1 MVYRCQA
8 LCGIVLVVLDHHIQ
22 KSIVYDLAFAESLR
36 FSELK
41 PDDMENKAFTYHLKK
56 VVKAGLVEKQDD
68 GSYALTMKGRRVGKG
83 ALKKESRL
91 LDRAYSILL
100 LAVRNI
106 EDDTWL
112 LYKRQ
117 TQPLLGLTGF
127 MQAQPVAGADTGS
140 TAQQTCFEQTGIE
153 AKFAVQ
159 GHGYFRVYRKGELE
173 SFIHFTLLLGE
184 SPTGTLHETA
194 ESAGYFWQRTP
205 NFESPDMLPNM
216 QTLHRMCLD
225 SPGSFVEATFEL

>member
-1 MVYRCQA
+1 M
-8 LCGIVLVVLDHHIQ
+8 LDHHIQ

-36 FSELK
+36 FSDLK
-41 PDDMENKAFTYHLKK
+41 PDELENKAFTYHLKK
-56 VVKAGLVEKQDD
+56 VVAAGLVSKQAD
-68 GSYALTMKGRRVGKG
+68 GTYALTMKGRRIGKG

-100 LAVRNI
+100 LAVRSI
-106 EDDTWL
+106 DGDEWL

-127 MQAQPVAGADTGS
+127 MQAQPVAEVDACR
-140 TAQQTCFEQTGIE
+140 TAQQTCLEQTGIE
-153 AKFAVQ
+153 TEFGVQ

-173 SFIHFTLLLGE
+173 SFIHFTLLLSE
-184 SPTGTLHETA
+184 CQPEELPQTV
-194 ESAGYFWQRTP
+194 ESAGYSWQRMP

-216 QTLHRMCLD
+216 RILHKMCRD
-225 SPGSFVEATFEL
+225 SPGSFVEETFAL

>member
-1 MVYRCQA
+1 M
-8 LCGIVLVVLDHHIQ
+8 LDHHIQ

-36 FSELK
+36 FSDLK
-41 PDDMENKAFTYHLKK
+41 PDDLENKAFTYHLKK
-56 VVKAGLVEKQDD
+56 VITAGLVQKLED
-68 GSYALTMKGRRVGKG
+68 GTYSLTMKGRRVGKG
-83 ALKKESRL
+83 AMKKQSRL

-106 EDDTWL
+106 DTDEWL

-127 MQAQPVAGADTGS
+127 MQAQPVAEIDARS
-140 TAQQTCFEQTGIE
+140 TAQQTCFEQTGIQAE
-153 AKFAVQ
+153 FAVQ

-173 SFIHFTLLLGE
+173 SFIHFTLLLADAHQGA
-184 SPTGTLHETA
+184 LLQTA
-194 ESAGYFWQRTP
+194 ESAGYSWQRTP

-216 QTLHRMCLD
+216 RTLHRMCLD
-225 SPGSFVEATFEL
+225 SPGSFVEQTFEL

>member
-1 MVYRCQA
+1 M
-8 LCGIVLVVLDHHIQ
+8 LDHHIQ

-56 VVKAGLVEKQDD
+56 VIKAGLVQKLED
-68 GSYALTMKGRRVGKG
+68 GHYSLTMKGRRVGKG

-91 LDRAYSILL
+91 LDRAYSLLL
-100 LAVRNI
+100 LAVRRS
-106 EDDTWL
+106 DGAWL

-127 MQAQPVAGADTGS
+127 MQAQPVAETDAR
-140 TAQQTCFEQTGIE
+140 TAAKQTALEQTGLSVD
-153 AKFAVQ
+153 FTVH
-159 GHGYFRVYRKGELE
+159 GHGYFRVYRAGELE
-173 SFIHFTLLLGE
+173 SFIHFTLLLGQ
-184 SPTGTLHETA
+184 SSAADLPETA
-194 ESAGYFWQRTP
+194 ESAGYFWQQTP

-216 QTLHRMCLD
+216 QTLRKMCEE
-225 SPGSFVEATFEL
+225 PAGSFVEKTFEL

>member
-1 MVYRCQA
+1 M
-8 LCGIVLVVLDHHIQ
+8 LDHHIQ

-41 PDDMENKAFTYHLKK
+41 PDDLENKAFTYHLKK
-56 VVKAGLVEKQDD
+56 VIPAGLVVKQDD
-68 GSYALTMKGRRVGKG
+68 GTYALTMKGRRIGKG

-106 EDDTWL
+106 DTDEWL

-127 MQAQPVAGADTGS
+127 MQAQPVAEVDARR
-140 TAQQTCFEQTGIE
+140 TAQQTCLEQTGIE
-153 AKFAVQ
+153 AEFAVQ

-173 SFIHFTLLLGE
+173 SFIHFTLLLATQPSGQ
-184 SPTGTLHETA
+184 LLQTA
-194 ESAGYFWQRTP
+194 ESAGYSWQRTP

-216 QTLHRMCLD
+216 RTLHKMCRD
-225 SPGSFVEATFEL
+225 SPGSFVEETFEL

>member
-1 MVYRCQA
+1 M
-8 LCGIVLVVLDHHIQ
+8 LDHHIQ
-22 KSIVYDLAFAESLR
+22 KSIVYDLAFADSLR
-36 FSELK
+36 FSDLK

-68 GSYALTMKGRRVGKG
+68 GHYSLTMKGRRVGKG

-100 LAVRNI
+100 LAVRRS
-106 EDDTWL
+106 EDDSWL

-127 MQAQPVAGADTGS
+127 MQAQPLAEADTRS
-140 TAQQTCFEQTGIE
+140 TAQQTCLEQTGLTTE
-153 AKFAVQ
+153 FSVQ
-159 GHGYFRVYRKGELE
+159 GHGYFRVYRNNELE
-173 SFIHFTLLLGE
+173 SFIHFTLLIGQNPQGQL
-184 SPTGTLHETA
+184 LETA
-194 ESAGYFWQRTP
+194 ESAGYFWQQTP

-216 QTLHRMCLD
+216 QTLHRMCEAG
-225 SPGSFVEATFEL
+225 PGSFVEATFDL

>member
-1 MVYRCQA
+1 M
-8 LCGIVLVVLDHHIQ
+8 LDHHIQ

-36 FSELK
+36 FSDLK
-41 PDDMENKAFTYHLKK
+41 PDELENKAFTYHLKK
-56 VVKAGLVEKQDD
+56 VISAGLVQKLDD
-68 GSYALTMKGRRVGKG
+68 GRYSLTMKGRRIGKG

-127 MQAQPVAGADTGS
+127 MQAQPVAETDARG
-140 TAQQTCFEQTGIE
+140 TAQQTCFEQTGIQAE
-153 AKFAVQ
+153 FAVQ

-173 SFIHFTLLLGE
+173 SFIHFTLLVGHDPKGE
-184 SPTGTLHETA
+184 LLRTA

-205 NFESPDMLPNM
+205 NFAHPDMLPNM
-216 QTLHRMCLD
+216 QTLHKMCEGQ
-225 SPGSFVEATFEL
+225 PGSFVEATFEL

>member
-1 MVYRCQA
+1 M
-8 LCGIVLVVLDHHIQ
+8 LDHHIQ

-36 FSELK
+36 FSDLK

-127 MQAQPVAGADTGS
+127 MQAQPIAETDARS
-140 TAQQTCFEQTGIE
+140 TAEKTCFEQTGIKTE
-153 AKFAVQ
+153 FAVQ

-184 SPTGTLHETA
+184 NPQGQLLQTA
-194 ESAGYFWQRTP
+194 ESAGYFWQQTP
-205 NFESPDMLPNM
+205 NFAHPDMLPNM
-216 QTLHRMCLD
+216 QILHKMCVAA
-225 SPGSFVEATFEL
+225 PGLFVEETFEL

>member
-1 MVYRCQA
+1 M
-8 LCGIVLVVLDHHIQ
+8 LDHHIQ

-36 FSELK
+36 FSDLK

-68 GSYALTMKGRRVGKG
+68 GTYTLTMKGRRVGKG

-106 EDDTWL
+106 DPTDGTDEWL

-127 MQAQPVAGADTGS
+127 MQAQPVAEVDARR
-140 TAQQTCFEQTGIE
+140 TAQQTCFEQTGIQTE
-153 AKFAVQ
+153 FAVQ

-173 SFIHFTLLLGE
+173 SFIHFTLLLGDA
-184 SPTGTLHETA
+184 PTGELRETA
-194 ESAGYFWQRTP
+194 ESAGYFWQRMP
-205 NFESPDMLPNM
+205 NFEHPDMLPNM
-216 QTLHRMCLD
+216 RTLHRMCLD
-225 SPGSFVEATFEL
+225 SPGSFVEQTFEL

>member
-1 MVYRCQA
+1 M
-8 LCGIVLVVLDHHIQ
+8 LDHHIQ

-36 FSELK
+36 FSDLK

-56 VVKAGLVEKQDD
+56 VVKAGLVVKQED
-68 GSYALTMKGRRVGKG
+68 GTYSLTMKGRRVGKG

-106 EDDTWL
+106 ETDEWL

-127 MQAQPVAGADTGS
+127 MQAQPVAEADAS
-140 TAQQTCFEQTGIE
+140 RTAQETCLEQTGIQTE
-153 AKFAVQ
+153 FTVQ

-184 SPTGTLHETA
+184 SPSGQLHETA
-194 ESAGYFWQRTP
+194 ESVGYFWQRTP
-205 NFESPDMLPNM
+205 NFAHPDMLPNM
-216 QTLHRMCLD
+216 QTLHKMCEAA
-225 SPGSFVEATFEL
+225 PGSFVEQTFEL

>member
-1 MVYRCQA
+1 M
-8 LCGIVLVVLDHHIQ
+8 LDHHIQ

-36 FSELK
+36 FSDLK
-41 PDDMENKAFTYHLKK
+41 PPELENKAFTYHLKK
-56 VVKAGLVEKQDD
+56 VMKAGLVEKLDD
-68 GSYALTMKGRRVGKG
+68 GRYTLTMKGRRVGKG

-106 EDDTWL
+106 EDDAWL

-117 TQPLLGLTGF
+117 TQPLLGLVGF
-127 MQAQPVAGADTGS
+127 MQAQPVAETDARS
-140 TAQQTCFEQTGIE
+140 TAQQTCLEQTGIQAE
-153 AKFAVQ
+153 FAVQ

-173 SFIHFTLLLGE
+173 SFIHFTLLVGQDPKGE
-184 SPTGTLHETA
+184 LLATA

-205 NFESPDMLPNM
+205 NFAHPDMLPNM
-216 QTLHRMCLD
+216 QTLHKMCEVA
-225 SPGSFVEATFEL
+225 PESFVEATFEL

>member
-1 MVYRCQA
+1 M
-8 LCGIVLVVLDHHIQ
+8 LDHHIQ

-36 FSELK
+36 FSDLK
-41 PDDMENKAFTYHLKK
+41 PDELENKAFTYHLKK
-56 VVKAGLVEKQDD
+56 VMSAGLVEKLDD
-68 GSYALTMKGRRVGKG
+68 GRYALTMKGRRVGKG

-100 LAVRNI
+100 LAVRRND
-106 EDDTWL
+106 EWL

-127 MQAQPVAGADTGS
+127 MQAQPVAEADACR
-140 TAQQTCFEQTGIE
+140 TAQQTCLEQTGITAE
-153 AKFAVQ
+153 FTVQ

-173 SFIHFTLLLGE
+173 SFIHFTLLVGQNPDGE
-184 SPTGTLHETA
+184 LLQTA
-194 ESAGYFWQRTP
+194 ESAGYFWQRKP
-205 NFESPDMLPNM
+205 NFAHPDMLPNM
-216 QTLHRMCLD
+216 QTLHRMCEG

>member
-1 MVYRCQA
+1 MNYTWFNM
-8 LCGIVLVVLDHHIQ
+8 LDHHIQ

-36 FSELK
+36 FSDLK
-41 PDDMENKAFTYHLKK
+41 PDELENKAFTYHLKK
-56 VVKAGLVEKQDD
+56 VISAGLVEKLEN

-106 EDDTWL
+106 EDDSWL

-127 MQAQPVAGADTGS
+127 MQAQPVAETDARS
-140 TAQQTCFEQTGIE
+140 TAQQTCFEQTGLRAE
-153 AKFAVQ
+153 FAVQ
-159 GHGYFRVYRKGELE
+159 GHGYFRVYRHAELE
-173 SFIHFTLLLGE
+173 SFIHFTLLLARD
-184 SPTGTLHETA
+184 PTGELQKTA
-194 ESAGYFWQRTP
+194 EQAGYFWQTA
-205 NFESPDMLPNM
+205 PDFSGAGMLPNM
-216 QTLHRMCLD
+216 QTLHKMCLD
-225 SPGSFVEATFEL
+225 EPGSFVEATFEL

>member
-1 MVYRCQA
+1 M
-8 LCGIVLVVLDHHIQ
+8 LDHHIQ

-36 FSELK
+36 FSDLK
-41 PDDMENKAFTYHLKK
+41 PDELENKAFTYHLKK
-56 VVKAGLVEKQDD
+56 VMKAGLVEKQDD
-68 GSYALTMKGRRVGKG
+68 GRYSLTMKGRRVGKG

-100 LAVRNI
+100 LAVRRND
-106 EDDTWL
+106 EWL

-127 MQAQPVAGADTGS
+127 MQAQPVAETDASS
-140 TAQQTCFEQTGIE
+140 TAQQTCLEQTGIQAE
-153 AKFAVQ
+153 FAVQ

-184 SPTGTLHETA
+184 NPKGELLQTA
-194 ESAGYFWQRTP
+194 ELAGYFWQRTP
-205 NFESPDMLPNM
+205 NFAHPDMLPNM

-225 SPGSFVEATFEL
+225 PPGSFVEATFEL

>member
-1 MVYRCQA
+1 M
-8 LCGIVLVVLDHHIQ
+8 LDHHIQ

-36 FSELK
+36 FSDLK
-41 PDDMENKAFTYHLKK
+41 PDDLENKAFTYHLKK
-56 VVKAGLVEKQDD
+56 VMKAGLVEKLED
-68 GSYALTMKGRRVGKG
+68 GRYGLTMKGRRVGKG

-106 EDDTWL
+106 DTDEWL

-127 MQAQPVAGADTGS
+127 MQAQPVAETDARS
-140 TAQQTCFEQTGIE
+140 TAQQTCFEQTGLRAE
-153 AKFAVQ
+153 FDVQ
-159 GHGYFRVYRKGELE
+159 GHGYFKVYRAGELE
-173 SFIHFTLLLGE
+173 SFIHFTLLVAESSRGE
-184 SPTGTLHETA
+184 LLQTA

-205 NFESPDMLPNM
+205 NFERPDMLPNM
-216 QTLHRMCLD
+216 RTLHKMCLD
-225 SPGSFVEATFEL
+225 PPGSFVEQTFELA